1 MREYTFKI
9 IFADDSDGK
18 MHNVYAFSAPEA
30 AEAVLEAYRMEPGDS
45 GLPCIMGIVRID
57 SHEHF

>member
-1 MREYTFKI
+1 MREYMFKI

-18 MHNVYAFSAPEA
+18 IHYVYAFSAPEA
-30 AEAVLEAYRMEPGDS
+30 AEAVLETYRMEPGDS

-57 SHEHF
+57 SQQHF